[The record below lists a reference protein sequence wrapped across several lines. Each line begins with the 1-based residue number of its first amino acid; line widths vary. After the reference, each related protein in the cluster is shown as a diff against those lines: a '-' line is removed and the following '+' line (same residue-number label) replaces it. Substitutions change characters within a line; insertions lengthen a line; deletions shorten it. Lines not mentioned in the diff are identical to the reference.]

1 MMHVLTGT
9 RKLFA
14 CSSICRW
21 TVAADHDNL
30 PLQYA
35 CDNGHTEVAR
45 MLLDLPEP
53 SYDDSCVLRNAC
65 EHGHT
70 EIVRL
75 LLDLPLG
82 LTDARGLDEYIRT
95 EMLINACENG
105 NTELVRI
112 FIDHRHSVVL
122 DLKWAFQFACGESY
136 IDIVRLLLEQG
147 VNPSADDNA
156 ALKNAC
162 EGGQFDVVRLLLDLP
177 VTCGVNLKNFSDE
190 ELYRLSVKSPGIS
203 AILMRHM
210 ITLAYGTEN

>member
-1 MMHVLTGT
+1 MSILDD
-9 RKLFA
+9 A
-14 CSSICRW
+14 CVNGHTEIVRMILDLPLDRG
-21 TVAADHDNL
+21 VDPADHDNL

-45 MLLDLPEP
+45 ILLDLPEDRGVEP

-105 NTELVRI
+105 NTEVY
-112 FIDHRHSVVL
+112 S
-122 DLKWAFQFACGESY
+122 SN
-136 IDIVRLLLEQG
+136 IVIRWCSILNG
-147 VNPSADDNA
+147 HFNSRA
-156 ALKNAC
+156 ASRTLTLC
-162 EGGQFDVVRLLLDLP
+162 V
-177 VTCGVNLKNFSDE
+177 
-190 ELYRLSVKSPGIS
+190 YYLSK
-203 AILMRHM
+203 
-210 ITLAYGTEN
+210 E